1 MGGSEVAWQSNPYV
15 LPLIIG
21 ALPLFGLAFVAWQ
34 RGHSLDTRL
43 FVLSSLSSAGMI
55 LSYAM
60 ELLAANESAIHF
72 WLKIEYFFIY
82 VPGLWLLFVLA
93 YTGYEKWITP
103 RNMIL
108 IFTPSTIQ
116 TLAAWTNSYHHLN
129 WATVGV
135 VKVNGLVF
143 FDCTY
148 GPIYILGGVYYVIL
162 ALLIIGI
169 TAYSLIHAPR
179 IYRAQLGLLLL
190 AVMGPLATYLIT
202 SVDNS
207 ITAYYDI
214 TPFGFIF
221 ACFAIGWSL
230 LRYRLLDLIPPA
242 HAIVMNSITDTIF
255 VLDTQNRI
263 VDVNSAG
270 EAMLETRTAAVIGQP
285 ASVALAKLPGLL
297 ERYQELR
304 TGHTEIELQ
313 CRGRLHIFDMRISPI
328 YAGSRLRGRVVVLRD
343 ITDRKDSEETIRR
356 YARELE
362 TRNNELD
369 AFTHTVAHDLKTPLQ
384 IIVGYTELLDDSDGD
399 VLSEE
404 GREYLSYLQE
414 SATQMRDMIGELL
427 LLAQLRNPDMALTN
441 VSAELAVRGA
451 IARLRDVI
459 VQRDI
464 ELQVRLPLPPTH
476 AHPVWLEEILANLI
490 GNAIKYIGRDN
501 PAPRIEI
508 RGSAEGEN
516 VCYDIIDNGL
526 GIAPENLERLF
537 EMFTRFHQG
546 EASGSG
552 IGLSIVQRIVTRLH
566 GEIRVESAPGKGS
579 TFSVILPA
587 ATTADITPADVR
599 ETADRSLALL
609 A

>member
-464 ELQVRLPLPPTH
+464 ELQVRLPLPPPP
-476 AHPVWLEEILANLI
+476 APPVWREEILANLI